1 MGLLPRPPH
10 KGTRP
15 QHSPSLG
22 KCEGP
27 CRTHS
32 QAIATP
38 MRPHACAENLACT
51 QTSGAD
57 RLPDWLSPQHV
68 RHPQCAQPRNTRSDT
83 TGKFLPPIRG
93 QGGQNIEVDPGPQIL
108 EPTEPKHALTS
119 HTYTHTHTRA
129 RTTHAHYSYPFTPYP
144 IPPHTHTHSPANRH
158 RDQRRGSAKRTP
170 LPALT
175 PSCCCWPLRKLP
187 T

>member
-170 LPALT
+170 LPAST